1 MSTTRDEILKKY
13 LKVCK
18 DAAENDDVFAVF
30 KSHPDYHEVLE
41 HLSKNLGQRHLDL
54 IIKNNSHLLSIDW
67 LKLFLNNDY
76 YGTPKTEDFKLFR
89 MSPTTVQYISV
100 LSNLIDHVRADLFDK
115 ISIVEIGG
123 GYGGQAK
130 IIYDLLDVK
139 EYHIIDLYEA
149 TLLQTKYISKFGY
162 KNFKAFPPDDFVP
175 KEYDL
180 FISNYAVSEVSP
192 DDQFYY
198 VVNVMLNCKHGYIT
212 CNQPLNGM
220 HLLKE
225 KFKTFKISP
234 DIEGERKTN
243 FLITW

>member
-1 MSTTRDEILKKY
+1 MPTTRDEILKKY

-18 DAAENDDVFAVF
+18 DAAENDDVFETF

-41 HLSKNLGQRHLDL
+41 HLNKKLGQKHLDL
-54 IIKNNSHLLSIDW
+54 ILKNNPHLLGEPWIS
-67 LKLFLNNDY
+67 
-76 YGTPKTEDFKLFR
+76 DFKENDNYGNPRVGIFTYVGEL
-89 MSPTTVQYISV
+89 SPTTIQYISV
-100 LSNLIDHVRADLFDK
+100 ISNLIDLYTSLAGWD
-115 ISIVEIGG
+115 IVEIGG